1 VGWSE
6 YGTYQSGAKTLN
18 IQNWLGA
25 IAGMLSLA
33 GFIPYWWAIWQH
45 KTCPNRA
52 TWWIWTMVGVMIAI
66 SYRAIGADSTMW
78 VPISYVI
85 GPLGTAVLSIKF
97 GEGGW
102 TKLDRTC
109 LLGVGIG
116 LILWG
121 VARSPDLTLGMNIG
135 IDFLGALPTIRKSI
149 HDPYSEDQFS
159 WLLFALSS
167 IVNLLAIDQWG
178 WSIAIYPIYILLI
191 TSVIWGCLQWGRLR
205 VQKQRR
211 KIYLD

>member
-1 VGWSE
+1 
-6 YGTYQSGAKTLN
+6 
-18 IQNWLGA
+18 
-25 IAGMLSLA
+25 MLSLA
-33 GFIPYWWAIWQH
+33 GFIPYWWAIWQQ
-45 KTCPNRA
+45 KTRPNRA
-52 TWWIWTMVGVMIAI
+52 TWWIWTIVGVLIAF
-66 SYRAIGADSTMW
+66 SYRAAGAESTIW

-85 GPLGTAVLSIKF
+85 GPFGTALLSIKF

-102 TKLDRTC
+102 TQLDRTC

-121 VARSPDLTLGMNIG
+121 VARSPYLTLGMNIG
-135 IDFLGALPTIRKSI
+135 IDFLGALPTIRKSLR
-149 HDPYSEDQFS
+149 DPYSEDLFS

-167 IVNLLAIDQWG
+167 IVNLLAIDRWEL
-178 WSIAIYPIYILLI
+178 SIAIHPIYILLI
-191 TSVIWGCLQWGRLR
+191 SSSIWGCLQWGRWR

>member
-1 VGWSE
+1 
-6 YGTYQSGAKTLN
+6 
-18 IQNWLGA
+18 
-25 IAGMLSLA
+25 
-33 GFIPYWWAIWQH
+33 
-45 KTCPNRA
+45 
-52 TWWIWTMVGVMIAI
+52 MVGVMIAI